1 MCGSHPTRPTQH
13 PTGRP
18 TRRTV
23 ITGAATLAAIGL
35 VTGPARAAAALG
47 SPTDQR
53 VLAPITVATG
63 LDIHPRDDW
72 GADLPPKRPMG
83 PEDVRFLLVH
93 HTASSNLVP
102 DPRAVIR
109 ETYAFQTGPSKGWPD
124 VCYHF
129 FVGPDGS
136 VWEGRAGSLTGP
148 VVADATGGNQGFA
161 QLVCLIGNFVDQPP
175 TEAAQDSLARL
186 LLFLADRYHVDTD
199 PGATVTFT
207 SRGSNKY
214 PAGAEITTSTI
225 SGHRDTSATA
235 CPGDQA
241 YVLLPSWRARV
252 DATRLHRTQTGRYR
266 TATRRD
272 YHLD

>member
-1 MCGSHPTRPTQH
+1 M
-13 PTGRP
+13 
-18 TRRTV
+18 
-23 ITGAATLAAIGL
+23 
-35 VTGPARAAAALG
+35 
-47 SPTDQR
+47 
-53 VLAPITVATG
+53 LAPITVATG

-235 CPGDQA
+235 CPGTRLRPAAVVASPGRCHPPPSNADRP
-241 YVLLPSWRARV
+241 LPDRHPARV
-252 DATRLHRTQTGRYR
+252 PPRLTAPRPTPPRLTAPRLRTGVFSNTHAGHEIPDDPGGRGR
-266 TATRRD
+266 WGWAVACRP
-272 YHLD
+272 